1 MKTSHSIA
9 IIGGGPTGL
18 MFGCLCAL
26 RGWDFV
32 LLDKRV
38 SHSTHSRSIGIHPPS
53 LRLFEQIGL
62 RPALL
67 DQGTRIETGVAHIER
82 ERCGTIDFT
91 RIAHGPP
98 YILTLAQS
106 ITESLLE
113 KRLRE
118 LAPDS
123 LVRGQAVKEM
133 VKNNNRYHLKTERG
147 VTISVDWVVGC
158 DGRHSLVRNNSG
170 IAHRAHRY
178 PDHYC
183 MGDFADH
190 MGNRNEALVYLC
202 RDGLVESFPHSA
214 NLRRWVLHTGDRPL
228 ATEDPYTL
236 AEQIGRRIGRQ
247 PDAQSCTMFSQFQPE
262 FFMADTFATGR
273 LLLAGDAA
281 HTVSPIGGQGM
292 NLGWL
297 DGAAAVQAIHEETNL
312 AIRRYANTRKKFA
325 CRAARRAEFNMAMG
339 RPFTSLRRTK
349 LVTYCM
355 LNTPIKH
362 LMSRRF
368 TMHGLS

>member
-147 VTISVDWVVGC
+147 VTISVDWVVLTAGVMALGLLFVNIVKTGQ
-158 DGRHSLVRNNSG
+158 DEIGSSLGGSLSSSATT
-170 IAHRAHRY
+170 I
-178 PDHYC
+178 PEI
-183 MGDFADH
+183 DF
-190 MGNRNEALVYLC
+190 
-202 RDGLVESFPHSA
+202 
-214 NLRRWVLHTGDRPL
+214 
-228 ATEDPYTL
+228 
-236 AEQIGRRIGRQ
+236 
-247 PDAQSCTMFSQFQPE
+247 
-262 FFMADTFATGR
+262 
-273 LLLAGDAA
+273 
-281 HTVSPIGGQGM
+281 
-292 NLGWL
+292 
-297 DGAAAVQAIHEETNL
+297 
-312 AIRRYANTRKKFA
+312 
-325 CRAARRAEFNMAMG
+325 
-339 RPFTSLRRTK
+339 
-349 LVTYCM
+349 
-355 LNTPIKH
+355 
-362 LMSRRF
+362 
-368 TMHGLS
+368 